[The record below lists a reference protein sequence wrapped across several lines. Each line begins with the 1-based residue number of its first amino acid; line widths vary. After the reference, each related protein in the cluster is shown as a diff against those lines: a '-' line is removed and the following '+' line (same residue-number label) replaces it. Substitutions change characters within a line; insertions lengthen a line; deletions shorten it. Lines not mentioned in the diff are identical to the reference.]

1 MTQRTLARRYQG
13 CKTQEISLFIASPP
27 RNEPEDAPNDHN
39 ELLRFFR
46 GTCLCETGGAVGKYA
61 GFSLS
66 TEIVAS
72 LPQSQLQIRE
82 GRTHRTFVLTFLID
96 LPPPLLFLA
105 SLFPSISAFAFY
117 FCFGFLGCF
126 SSSNCMPALSIMR
139 ASLRL

>member
-13 CKTQEISLFIASPP
+13 CKTQEISLFIAPLETS
-27 RNEPEDAPNDHN
+27 RRMHITTVTSYCVF
-39 ELLRFFR
+39 L

-66 TEIVAS
+66 TEIGAS
-72 LPQSQLQIRE
+72 LPQSQHQIRE
-82 GRTHRTFVLTFLID
+82 GRTCRTFVLTFLID